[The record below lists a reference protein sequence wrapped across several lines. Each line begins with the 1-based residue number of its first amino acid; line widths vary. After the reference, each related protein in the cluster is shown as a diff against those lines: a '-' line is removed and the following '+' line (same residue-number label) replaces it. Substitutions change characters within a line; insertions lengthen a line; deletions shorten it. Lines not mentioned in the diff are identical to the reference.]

1 MHIDGYVATV
11 AHTHIVGA
19 KEPVTGPA
27 GDLLAAAHTAGE
39 VLLRV
44 IRPGNKTSDLGT
56 KLEEVAEA
64 YGVKVVEGVLSHQ
77 MKRFVIDGNKVV
89 LNRTSPEYRADE
101 AEFEVN
107 EVYAIDVVLSTG
119 EGKPRQ
125 LDERHTQVYKR
136 ALDRNYNLKMK
147 ASRAVFSEINK
158 RFPTM
163 PFAARALVQE
173 GEGDAKCRLGL
184 VECLGHELLHPYPV
198 LWEKPGD
205 LVAHFK
211 FTVLLMPNGSDKI
224 TGVAA
229 QQHATDKSVGSEEI
243 KALLATSVKNKKAKK
258 KAEKAAAK

>member
-1 MHIDGYVATV
+1 MHIDGYVGTV
-11 AHTHIVGA
+11 AHTVVVGA
-19 KEPVTGPA
+19 SAPLSGPA
-27 GDLLAAAHTAGE
+27 GDLFAAAQTAGE
-39 VLLRV
+39 LLLRV
-44 IRPGNKTSDLGT
+44 IRPGNKTSELGS

-89 LNRTSPEYRADE
+89 LNRTSPEFRADE

-107 EVYAIDVVLSTG
+107 EVYAIDVVMSTG

-125 LDERHTQVYKR
+125 LDEKHTQVYKR

-163 PFAARALVQE
+163 PFAARALVVD
-173 GEGDAKCRLGL
+173 GEDAKCRLGL
-184 VECLGHELLHPYPV
+184 TECLGHELLHPYPV

-211 FTVLLMPNGSDKI
+211 FTVLLMPNGSDKV
-224 TGVAA
+224 TGLPPQAFA
-229 QQHATDKSVGSEEI
+229 SDKSVASEEI
-243 KALLATSVKNKKAKK
+243 QALLATSVKNKKKK
-258 KAEKAAAK
+258 KDKAAK